1 MLKKYLIVPFF
12 ITLLSI
18 NAQAAGTDADSD
30 AYIEPKVD
38 KYSGDLMYIEN
49 RAAVTRAADQ
59 TEDIK
64 VIIEI

>member
-1 MLKKYLIVPFF
+1 MRLVERERTVKASNQL
-12 ITLLSI
+12 TE
-18 NAQAAGTDADSD
+18 A
-30 AYIEPKVD
+30 KVD
-38 KYSGDLMYIEN
+38 KYSGDLLYIEN

>member
-1 MLKKYLIVPFF
+1 MYRSGE
-12 ITLLSI
+12 TLWG
-18 NAQAAGTDADSD
+18 QDRAAGKLESKGGDAE
-30 AYIEPKVD
+30 AFWTLVD